1 MFGPPCDVSETI
13 EAAIR
18 VEEAEVDE
26 LGIWGPAFN
35 AIETGALSSIQQPP
49 VKLER
54 QAVRCPLERIE
65 QNEIRAIVL
74 QQERIELQCQRPIIR
89 AIASQQERM
98 EQKERRAIISQQE
111 RMELQCQRPSQ
122 PISTKAMVVSIKT
135 QSRKA
140 SQKRRADAAAKKL
153 EQPPKRVRWA
163 APETQEP
170 LLVKAL
176 ASLEENARL
185 KRLVVSRIREN
196 DKQKDL
202 LQQLERDQLQMQEEI
217 AQLTLAYNLSMQPF
231 HAVPIKLDQIPVPA
245 ATTTDTEAFIT
256 AFFCCTP

>member
-1 MFGPPCDVSETI
+1 MFVPQCDVSETI
-13 EAAIR
+13 EDAIR

-74 QQERIELQCQRPIIR
+74 QQER
-89 AIASQQERM
+89 
-98 EQKERRAIISQQE
+98 
-111 RMELQCQRPSQ
+111 MELQCQRP
-122 PISTKAMVVSIKT
+122 PISAKAMVVSIKT
-135 QSRKA
+135 SPHKP
-140 SQKRRADAAAKKL
+140 QKRLAAKL
-153 EQPPKRVRWA
+153 DQPPKRVRWA

-176 ASLEENARL
+176 ASREENARL
-185 KRLVVSRIREN
+185 KRLVVSRILEN

-245 ATTTDTEAFIT
+245 ATTTDAEAFIT
-256 AFFCCTP
+256 AFFCCAS

>member
-1 MFGPPCDVSETI
+1 MFVPPCDVSETI
-13 EAAIR
+13 EDAIR

-74 QQERIELQCQRPIIR
+74 QQERIELQCQRP
-89 AIASQQERM
+89 
-98 EQKERRAIISQQE
+98 
-111 RMELQCQRPSQ
+111 

-140 SQKRRADAAAKKL
+140 SQKRRADAATKKL

>member
-1 MFGPPCDVSETI
+1 MFVPQCDVSETI
-13 EAAIR
+13 EDAIR

-74 QQERIELQCQRPIIR
+74 QQERMELQCQRPIIR

-98 EQKERRAIISQQE
+98 LQKERRAIISQQE

-140 SQKRRADAAAKKL
+140 SQKRRADAATKKL
-153 EQPPKRVRWA
+153 DQPPKRVRWA

-176 ASLEENARL
+176 ASREENARL
-185 KRLVVSRIREN
+185 KRLVVSRILEN
-196 DKQKDL
+196 DKQKEL
-202 LQQLERDQLQMQEEI
+202 LEQLERDQLQMQEEI

-231 HAVPIKLDQIPVPA
+231 HAAPIKLDQIPVPA